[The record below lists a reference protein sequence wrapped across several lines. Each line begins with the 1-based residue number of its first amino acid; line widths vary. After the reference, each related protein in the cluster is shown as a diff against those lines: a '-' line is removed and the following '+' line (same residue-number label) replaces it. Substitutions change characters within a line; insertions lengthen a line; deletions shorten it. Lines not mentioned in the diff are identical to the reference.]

1 MGGVEPPLEGFA
13 GAELAAALRAGA
25 DVEAVDATGEKITAG
40 SDGVRPFLRP
50 VRVWALGGGS
60 GAACTTTLCGVPTG
74 MGSDS
79 GGVSLPSVTSAGRV
93 TAAASAVP
101 ATAAVAM
108 MARPRLTSSPFS
120 ADALIHGIGG
130 TGRQPKFHAMSFK
143 LKLVAYF
150 LLVSLLPLGAAG
162 WALHEVMR
170 SSETRRVDVRLEAG
184 LRALSATYKGQV
196 ARAGQR
202 AKTLAKNVELQQA
215 LLRDDKG
222 KLRRLVAGARGVR
235 LDTPSYSI
243 GAPMIAAGSRVHIRN
258 GGRAI
263 GTLVSGV
270 PLTPAALGRLRDEA
284 GIDSDELVVLQ
295 NGHVAAGP
303 DGLRGAT
310 LSAPAHATTLEL
322 NGTRYRTL
330 VSSRQSSDTPALA
343 LLAPQKQ
350 IDDAVARADR
360 RLLLGLLLSL
370 ALVAVVAYAV
380 GRSIV
385 ASLARLANAANAI
398 ARGSLYQRVEADGQD
413 EFGRLGLAFNEMADQ
428 LEARM
433 EELDAERARQ
443 REATVRF
450 GEALAATHD
459 VDQLLRVIVET
470 VVETTGA
477 TGGLVVG
484 LGGEVVQSGSLS
496 DRGETVELP
505 LTAGRQSFG
514 TLTLS
519 GRGFTVEQ
527 RRTAATL
534 VAHAAIALENARLH
548 RIVARQALV
557 DMLTGL
563 ANRRQCEEALAG
575 ELMRA
580 ERFGGSVAFVLA
592 DLDSFKSINDR
603 FGHPVGD
610 GVLVEFAETLR
621 ESVREIDVPARW
633 GGEEFAIV
641 LPGTDLDGAA
651 RLAERTRVAFQER
664 TILAPDGTRIHVTVS
679 LGVAAFPEAATGD
692 GIVAAA
698 DGALYEA
705 KRSGKNRVV
714 TARPRAR
721 A

>member
-1 MGGVEPPLEGFA
+1 
-13 GAELAAALRAGA
+13 
-25 DVEAVDATGEKITAG
+25 
-40 SDGVRPFLRP
+40 
-50 VRVWALGGGS
+50 
-60 GAACTTTLCGVPTG
+60 
-74 MGSDS
+74 
-79 GGVSLPSVTSAGRV
+79 
-93 TAAASAVP
+93 
-101 ATAAVAM
+101 
-108 MARPRLTSSPFS
+108 
-120 ADALIHGIGG
+120 
-130 TGRQPKFHAMSFK
+130 MSFK

-170 SSETRRVDVRLEAG
+170 SSETRKVDVRLEAG

-196 ARAGQR
+196 LRAGDR
-202 AKTLAKNVELQQA
+202 AKKLARNRDLQQA
-215 LLRDDKG
+215 LLRGDKAE
-222 KLRRLVAGARGVR
+222 LRRLVAGAAGVR
-235 LDTPSYSI
+235 LETPSYDI
-243 GAPMIAAGSRVHIRN
+243 GPQMIASGSSFQINNADRT
-258 GGRAI
+258 I

-270 PLTPAALGRLRDEA
+270 PLTPAALARLRDQS
-284 GIDSDELVVLQ
+284 GIDSDDELVVLQ

-303 DGLRGAT
+303 DALRGAA
-310 LSAPAHATTLEL
+310 LRAPPHATTLEL
-322 NGTRYRTL
+322 KGARYRTL
-330 VSSRQSSDTPALA
+330 VSTQQNSDTPALA
-343 LLAPQKQ
+343 LLAPQDS
-350 IDDAVARADR
+350 IDDAVASADR

-385 ASLARLANAANAI
+385 ASLGRLANAANAI
-398 ARGSLYQRVEADGQD
+398 ARGSLDQRVETDGQD

-433 EELDAERARQ
+433 EELDTERARQ

-484 LGGEVVQSGSLS
+484 LGGEVVQSGTLS
-496 DRGETVELP
+496 DRGETFELP

-651 RLAERTRVAFQER
+651 RLAERTRVALQER

>member
-1 MGGVEPPLEGFA
+1 V
-13 GAELAAALRAGA
+13 
-25 DVEAVDATGEKITAG
+25 
-40 SDGVRPFLRP
+40 
-50 VRVWALGGGS
+50 
-60 GAACTTTLCGVPTG
+60 
-74 MGSDS
+74 
-79 GGVSLPSVTSAGRV
+79 
-93 TAAASAVP
+93 
-101 ATAAVAM
+101 
-108 MARPRLTSSPFS
+108 
-120 ADALIHGIGG
+120 
-130 TGRQPKFHAMSFK
+130 SFK
-143 LKLVAYF
+143 LRLVAYF

-162 WALHEVMR
+162 LALHSVTKR
-170 SSETRRVDVRLEAG
+170 SETRRVDAHLETG
-184 LRALSATYKGQV
+184 LRAVLGSYRDKAATAAQ
-196 ARAGQR
+196 AAG
-202 AKTLAKNVELQQA
+202 ALAHSPRFQQA
-215 LLRDDKG
+215 LQRGDQAE
-222 KLRRLVAGARGVR
+222 LRRMLEARQGVR
-235 LDTPSYSI
+235 LTTKTFTI
-243 GAPMIAAGSRVHIRN
+243 GPELVGPTTSTAVAVGQTEF
-258 GGRAI
+258 
-263 GTLVSGV
+263 GTLLAGV
-270 PLTPAALGRLRDEA
+270 PLSEGSLKGLSSSS
-284 GIDSDELVVLQ
+284 GIDERQDDLVLLDGGKV
-295 NGHVAAGP
+295 VAGP
-303 DGLRGAT
+303 PALRGAS
-310 LSAPAHATTLEL
+310 LPAPLRARTVDA
-322 NGTRYRTL
+322 NDRRYR
-330 VSSRQSSDTPALA
+330 ALA
-343 LLAPQKQ
+343 ASLGQPGSPGPSFALLTPQQQ
-350 IDDAVARADR
+350 IDDAVATADK
-360 RLLLGLLLSL
+360 RLLIGLLVSL
-370 ALVAVVAYAV
+370 LLVATVAYIV

-385 ASLARLANAANAI
+385 DSLARLANAANAI
-398 ARGSLYQRVEADGQD
+398 ARGRLDRRVEVQGRD

-428 LEARM
+428 LEARL

-484 LGGEVVQSGSLS
+484 LGGEIVQSGTLS
-496 DRGETVELP
+496 ERGETFELP

-563 ANRRQCEEALAG
+563 ANRRHCEEALAS

-580 ERFGGSVAFVLA
+580 ERFGGSIAFVLA
-592 DLDSFKSINDR
+592 DLDEFKSINDR

-621 ESVREIDVPARW
+621 ECVREIDLPARW

-651 RLAERTRVAFQER
+651 RLAERARLALQNR
-664 TILAPDGTRIHVTVS
+664 IILAPDGSRIHVTVS
-679 LGVAAFPEAATGD
+679 LGVAAFPEAAAGD
-692 GIVAAA
+692 ALVAAA

-705 KRSGKNRVV
+705 KRGGKNKVV

-721 A
+721 HA

>member
-1 MGGVEPPLEGFA
+1 
-13 GAELAAALRAGA
+13 
-25 DVEAVDATGEKITAG
+25 
-40 SDGVRPFLRP
+40 
-50 VRVWALGGGS
+50 
-60 GAACTTTLCGVPTG
+60 
-74 MGSDS
+74 
-79 GGVSLPSVTSAGRV
+79 
-93 TAAASAVP
+93 
-101 ATAAVAM
+101 
-108 MARPRLTSSPFS
+108 
-120 ADALIHGIGG
+120 
-130 TGRQPKFHAMSFK
+130 MSFK

-162 WALHEVMR
+162 LALHSVTSR
-170 SSETRRVDVRLEAG
+170 SETRRVDVRLQSG
-184 LRALSATYKGQV
+184 LGAVIGSFRTQADIAAQD
-196 ARAGQR
+196 AI
-202 AKTLAKNVELQQA
+202 TLARSRSFQDALQLGDRA
-215 LLRDDKG
+215 
-222 KLRRLVAGARGVR
+222 KLRRLIDAKGLHLRTKSHSFGPELVGPTTA
-235 LDTPSYSI
+235 
-243 GAPMIAAGSRVHIRN
+243 IAVFVGNRRV
-258 GGRAI
+258 
-263 GTLVSGV
+263 GTLHAGV
-270 PLTPAALGRLRDEA
+270 PLTQRSLERLSAGAAVPE
-284 GIDSDELVVLQ
+284 SDKLVVLED
-295 NGHVAAGP
+295 GKVIAGP
-303 DGLRGAT
+303 ADLRGAP
-310 LSAPAHATTLEL
+310 LPAPLRARTTEV
-322 NGTRYRTL
+322 NHDRYRVLAATL
-330 VSSRQSSDTPALA
+330 GRPGTSGPSFA
-343 LLAPQKQ
+343 LLSPQKQ
-350 IDDAVARADR
+350 IDDAVATADK
-360 RLLLGLLLSL
+360 RLLIGLLVSL
-370 ALVAVVAYAV
+370 LLVAIVAYVV

-385 ASLARLANAANAI
+385 DSLGRLANAANAI
-398 ARGSLYQRVEADGQD
+398 ARGRLDRRVEVNGRD

-428 LEARM
+428 LEARL
-433 EELDAERARQ
+433 EELDAERGRL

-484 LGGEVVQSGSLS
+484 LGGEIVQSGTLS
-496 DRGETVELP
+496 DRGETFELP

-519 GRGFTVEQ
+519 GRDFTVEQ

-563 ANRRQCEEALAG
+563 ANRRHCEEALAS

-580 ERFGGSVAFVLA
+580 ERFGGSIAFVLA
-592 DLDSFKSINDR
+592 DLDNFKTVNDR

-621 ESVREIDVPARW
+621 ESVREIDLPARW

-651 RLAERTRVAFQER
+651 RLAERTRIALEDR
-664 TILAPDGTRIHVTVS
+664 IILAPDGSRIHITVS
-679 LGVAAFPEAATGD
+679 LGVAAFPEAAAGD
-692 GIVAAA
+692 ALVAAA

-721 A
+721 HA

>member
-1 MGGVEPPLEGFA
+1 
-13 GAELAAALRAGA
+13 
-25 DVEAVDATGEKITAG
+25 
-40 SDGVRPFLRP
+40 
-50 VRVWALGGGS
+50 
-60 GAACTTTLCGVPTG
+60 
-74 MGSDS
+74 
-79 GGVSLPSVTSAGRV
+79 
-93 TAAASAVP
+93 
-101 ATAAVAM
+101 
-108 MARPRLTSSPFS
+108 
-120 ADALIHGIGG
+120 
-130 TGRQPKFHAMSFK
+130 MSFK

-150 LLVSLLPLGAAG
+150 LLLSLLPLGAAG
-162 WALHEVMR
+162 WALHSVTR
-170 SSETRRVDVRLEAG
+170 RSETRRVDVRLEASLHAVLPSYRTELEAAG
-184 LRALSATYKGQV
+184 LRARQL
-196 ARAGQR
+196 ARSHSF
-202 AKTLAKNVELQQA
+202 QQA
-215 LLRDDKG
+215 LQRGDRAE
-222 KLRRLVAGARGVR
+222 LRRLVEARRGVR
-235 LDTPSYSI
+235 LEANGFTVGPARMIGPTSSI
-243 GAPMIAAGSRVHIRN
+243 AIIGGS
-258 GGRAI
+258 GRA

-270 PLTPAALGRLRDEA
+270 PLTEAALKRLSERA
-284 GIDSDELVVLQ
+284 GVESEDELVVLD
-295 NGHVAAGP
+295 GGRVAGGP
-303 DGLRGAT
+303 QQLRGAA
-310 LSAPAHATTLEL
+310 LPAPPSARTVEANGHRYRALAASLQE
-322 NGTRYRTL
+322 GTRGP
-330 VSSRQSSDTPALA
+330 SLA
-343 LLAPQKQ
+343 LLAGQDQ
-350 IDDAVARADR
+350 IDDAVATADR
-360 RLLLGLLLSL
+360 RLIIGLLVSL
-370 ALVAVVAYAV
+370 ALIAFVAYAV

-385 ASLARLANAANAI
+385 ASLGRLATAANAI
-398 ARGSLYQRVEADGQD
+398 ARGRLDRRVEVEGHD

-433 EELDAERARQ
+433 EELDAERARL

-484 LGGEVVQSGSLS
+484 LGGEIVQSGTLS
-496 DRGETVELP
+496 DRGETFELP

-563 ANRRQCEEALAG
+563 ANRRHCEEALAS

-580 ERFGGSVAFVLA
+580 ERFGGSIAFVLA
-592 DLDSFKSINDR
+592 DLDNFKTVNDR

-621 ESVREIDVPARW
+621 ESVREIDLPARW

-651 RLAERTRVAFQER
+651 RLAERTRGALQDR
-664 TILAPDGTRIHVTVS
+664 IILAPDGTRIHVTVS
-679 LGVAAFPEAATGD
+679 LGVAAFPEAAAGD
-692 GIVAAA
+692 AIVAAA

-705 KRSGKNRVV
+705 KRTGKNRVV

-721 A
+721 QA